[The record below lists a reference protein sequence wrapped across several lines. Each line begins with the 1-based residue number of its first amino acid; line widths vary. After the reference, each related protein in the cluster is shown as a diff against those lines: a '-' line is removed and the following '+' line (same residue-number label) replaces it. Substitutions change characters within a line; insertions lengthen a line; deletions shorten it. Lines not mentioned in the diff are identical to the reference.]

1 MAVVAVTTEAE
12 VAMVWIDS
20 HEEKRSN
27 VFARYPIGMELD
39 NYREEDK
46 EEEEGRIISRMGY
59 QLKDLAQSFTACL
72 AETGPVAVGKLLH
85 FTADMIT
92 SGGLILWQ
100 RLLWDYT
107 YDHIGTASPRIFLY
121 LFRKFK
127 ALSDHARKYTVD
139 VFCSS
144 KEVQELASEIAL
156 IVQGCPKKPKI
167 KYPTVPPDTHDND
180 EWLRLALTTTDKAV
194 VRRVWRRESDMEPM
208 LHAGNQMVYS
218 ITEGATE
225 SALFWVKWLFEEDG
239 IMRKKYGQGLTTAER
254 GPAHF
259 SASQRTTMG
268 YYLVMILAETYK
280 ELAEK
285 GMIRMNEEFQALLDI
300 YRCIATAARRKMDTI
315 ALMIQLLV
323 EVPKWKVPAAP
334 ALSHDP
340 AQLQRIVSQS
350 GSFYTEV
357 LSHPLPRRLL
367 PEKVVGLKKKKAKE
381 PTKEEKLQ
389 RQLDLMDQAMMSYYK
404 M

>member
-1 MAVVAVTTEAE
+1 MNPYYDENKYNGLGAGAAASAASAE
-12 VAMVWIDS
+12 SV
-20 HEEKRSN
+20 EEKDTAE
-27 VFARYPIGMELD
+27 FIT
-39 NYREEDK
+39 
-46 EEEEGRIISRMGY
+46 SRMGY
-59 QLKDLAQSFTACL
+59 LLKDLARSFATCL
-72 AETGPVAVGKLLH
+72 GETGPVATGRLLH
-85 FTADMIT
+85 FTADLIT
-92 SGGLILWQ
+92 SGGLGLWQ
-100 RLLWDYT
+100 RLLWDYA

-127 ALSDHARKYTVD
+127 TLSDHSKKYTVEAL
-139 VFCSS
+139 CSS
-144 KEVQELASEIAL
+144 KEVQELTAEISL

-167 KYPTVPPDTHDND
+167 KYPTIPPETHDND

-194 VRRVWRRESDMEPM
+194 VRRVWRRETDMEPM

-239 IMRKKYGQGLTTAER
+239 IMRKKYGQGLTTTER

-259 SASQRTTMG
+259 TSSQRTTMG
-268 YYLVMILAETYK
+268 YYLIMVLAETYK

-285 GMIRMNEEFQALLDI
+285 GMIRMNEEFQGLLDI
-300 YRCIATAARRKMDTI
+300 YRSIATAAKRKMDTI

-334 ALSHDP
+334 SLSQDP
-340 AQLQRIVSQS
+340 AHLQRIVAQS
-350 GSFYTEV
+350 ADFYREV

-389 RQLDLMDQAMMSYYK
+389 RQLELTDQAMMSFYK
-404 M
+404 F